1 MDSGG
6 GVERYGA
13 DMGRLGVALMYINI
27 PIPNAA
33 MHEHT
38 VSALRSLHL
47 RIARLESQF
56 CLSGRRS
63 QLDVSDQES
72 ALMRLFPSL
81 VDNMD
86 SADGETNYFFFYRP
100 IVQLFSEEMFDK
112 YGIDRP
118 VIRLDFTLFEDVK
131 FVDVFFTVC
140 LEDDEEFE
148 INYVE
153 KPVPP
158 HTESPQLQVIRC
170 QGHPDTYYKLMRLL
184 HPSVKPHEFRPSSDS
199 DSESAA

>member
-63 QLDVSDQES
+63 QLDVSDQEN
-72 ALMRLFPSL
+72 ALWRLFL
-81 VDNMD
+81 GLADNMD
-86 SADGETNYFFFYRP
+86 SPDGQTHYFLFSRP
-100 IVQLFSEEMFDK
+100 FVQLFSEEIFDK

-118 VIRLDFTLFEDVK
+118 VIRLSFTLFQDVK

-158 HTESPQLQVIRC
+158 HTESPPLQVIRC
-170 QGHPDTYYKLMRLL
+170 KGNPDTYYKLMRLL
-184 HPSVKPHEFRPSSDS
+184 HPSVQPYEFRQSG